1 MIWVAAD
8 PGDPAEIPA
17 RDAAW
22 RKALSRLNRYRNTL
36 QARFKCTLVFAG
48 PFSLQIFLREEAPD
62 LWSIRSTVI
71 RFEPVSSA
79 RIPDGFIRQLPP
91 GRADTDDMGLGGDP
105 TETLAEAKKI
115 RGKPGQELLLAQL
128 LRRAG
133 RQAYRRLNWDL
144 ATQCL
149 LEAYDLEESHGGDP
163 ELRFQLANEL
173 AEVFQQLALWDRALY
188 YASRALEIAEQHF
201 GPTHANIAIA
211 FNNLAQLFKATNR
224 LSEAEPLMRQALAID
239 EASLGRITQ

>member
-1 MIWVAAD
+1 MTQSLPDYLADLYRLEELEGWQLLARHLELVERFSFLVILAPDDLAIAYLRSQLPRLVGPDPEAVHRVVFDPKAGIGSLAESLLYMPELPETTRMIWVAAD

-48 PFSLQIFLREEAPD
+48 PFSLQIFLREEAPE

-115 RGKPGQELLLAQL
+115 
-128 LRRAG
+128 
-133 RQAYRRLNWDL
+133 
-144 ATQCL
+144 
-149 LEAYDLEESHGGDP
+149 
-163 ELRFQLANEL
+163 
-173 AEVFQQLALWDRALY
+173 
-188 YASRALEIAEQHF
+188 
-201 GPTHANIAIA
+201 
-211 FNNLAQLFKATNR
+211 
-224 LSEAEPLMRQALAID
+224 
-239 EASLGRITQ
+239 